1 MLIKWIECRVP
12 VQDAGHFSR
21 AQGFW
26 RCLRDVDGFAGQ
38 LGGWDTLE
46 PDTACILGL
55 WRNPDAYESFM
66 AGPHDRIVAAS
77 GQREC
82 YRSVAVSLF
91 DSDFRS
97 EGGIA
102 LLGKVIRACTAV
114 GVRWHEEVPGGRRS
128 HEAPGPNGGS
138 EPLAVLQ
145 GDPIEGS
152 GPRMSIFLWRVP
164 SASHAFDRVVTC
176 EPGWTVVTS

>member
-1 MLIKWIECRVP
+1 MLIKWIECKVP
-12 VQDAGHFSR
+12 VEDTGRFSG
-21 AQGFW
+21 AQESWRRLCRVEGF
-26 RCLRDVDGFAGQ
+26 VGQ

-55 WRNPDAYESFM
+55 WRSLDAYESFM
-66 AGPHDRIVAAS
+66 AGPHDRIVAGS

-91 DSDFRS
+91 HSDFRP

-114 GVRWHEEVPGGRRS
+114 GVRWHEDAPGGRRS
-128 HEAPGPNGGS
+128 HGAPGPNGGS
-138 EPLAVLQ
+138 EPLAVLR

-152 GPRMSIFLWRVP
+152 GPRVSLFLWRVS